1 MTALHD
7 RENSLPSPVGIG
19 GEPVRT
25 QRGIRLNSRLASLFL
40 SLGLAAGVL
49 LFPSPAGMTPPAQ
62 RLAAVTV
69 FMAVAWVT
77 QPIPIAVT
85 SLIPLAAYPLLGIVP
100 AKEVSLAYADGNVF
114 LFLGGFLIAL
124 AIERWNL
131 HRRIALHV
139 VSRSGGSP
147 RRIVIGFMATTA
159 LLSMWISNTAATML
173 MLPIALALVTT
184 LREALARTS
193 SESAAEAAET
203 MTVPLLIGIAYAS
216 SCGGFASL
224 IGTPTNVSLRGF
236 WERTFVP
243 QGYPNLSFA
252 EWMIVFVPA
261 AAAMLGCTAGIM
273 LWKCPPLPGGE
284 TLTRGFFRERLNE
297 LGPATPAE
305 RRVFVLFAVTALLW
319 ILRQPLVVG
328 ETTLLPG
335 WPDLVISACRFVV
348 DATFLREF
356 LHDSTIAIAMAC
368 LLFLIPGDGDASGK
382 TPTLLS
388 WDEAER
394 GVPWGMLLLIGGGFA
409 MADAFAKTGLSAWL
423 GTRFADLLQG
433 QPVVVLVIGVCVLL
447 TFLTEFT
454 TNVATVNTLLPTLAA
469 MAVDLEIDPRLL
481 LIPATVSASCA
492 FMLPVATPPNAI
504 VFATGRVPMIAMIRL
519 GLLLNLI
526 GVAVVTLTMMTL
538 GVTVMGIATSP

>member
-1 MTALHD
+1 M
-7 RENSLPSPVGIG
+7 
-19 GEPVRT
+19 
-25 QRGIRLNSRLASLFL
+25 NSRLTSLL
-40 SLGLAAGVL
+40 LALGVGAAVL
-49 LFPSPAGMTPPAQ
+49 LAPSPPGMTPAAQ

-69 FMAVAWVT
+69 FMAVSWVA
-77 QPIPIAVT
+77 QPMPIAVT
-85 SLIPLAAYPLLGIVP
+85 SLIPLAAYPLLGVVP
-100 AKEVSLAYADGNVF
+100 AKDVSLAYADGNVF

-139 VSRSGGSP
+139 ISRVGGSP
-147 RRIVIGFMATTA
+147 RRIVVGFMATTA

-173 MLPIALALVTT
+173 MLPIALALVAT
-184 LREALARTS
+184 LRESLRETS
-193 SESAAEAAET
+193 PESAGEGAERL
-203 MTVPLLIGIAYAS
+203 TVPLLIGIAYAA

-243 QGYPNLSFA
+243 QGYANLSFA

-261 AAAMLGCTAGIM
+261 SAAMLGCIAAIM
-273 LWKCPPLPGGE
+273 LWDLPPLAGGDR
-284 TLTRGFFRERLNE
+284 LTRDFFRQRLTA
-297 LGPATPAE
+297 LGPPTRAE
-305 RRVFVLFAVTALLW
+305 KRVFVLFGATALLW
-319 ILRQPLVVG
+319 ILRQPLVIG
-328 ETTLLPG
+328 NLTILPG
-335 WPDLVISACRFVV
+335 WPNLLMSLCELGSV
-348 DATFLREF
+348 DATFLGTHV
-356 LHDSTIAIAMAC
+356 HDATIAVGMAI
-368 LLFLIPGDGDASGK
+368 LLFLIPGDPDEFGES
-382 TPTLLS
+382 PPLLN

-409 MADAFAKTGLSAWL
+409 MADAFSRTGLSEWL
-423 GTRFADLLQG
+423 GRWFADMLQG
-433 QPVVVLVIGVCVLL
+433 QPVIVLVLGVCVLL

-469 MAVDLEIDPRLL
+469 MAVDLGIDPRLL

-504 VFATGRVPMIAMIRL
+504 VFATGRVPMTAMIRL

-526 GVAVVTLTMMTL
+526 GVVIVTLCMLTW
-538 GVTVMGIATSP
+538 GVTVLRIDASR